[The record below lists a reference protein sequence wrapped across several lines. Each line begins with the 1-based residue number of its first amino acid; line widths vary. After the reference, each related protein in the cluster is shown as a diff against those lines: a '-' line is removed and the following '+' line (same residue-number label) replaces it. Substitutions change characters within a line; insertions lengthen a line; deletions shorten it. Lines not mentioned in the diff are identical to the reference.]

1 MERRASGA
9 ECADRSS
16 QLDLLAVVRS
26 GSEPW
31 GWGLRELLTRAWHD
45 LHLLALQDSERHRG
59 RLQWGNLGKSNL
71 GIQRIVEKKKKVFDE
86 GSGNVD
92 LCGGDFVYVRNT
104 GTHGNPMVLRKMKSV
119 RRKIGSRNTKP
130 TTRSLW

>member
-1 MERRASGA
+1 MGLGAKGTAYPCLARLASSCTPRFRKASWATAMG
-9 ECADRSS
+9 E
-16 QLDLLAVVRS
+16 S
-26 GSEPW
+26 GKVQS
-31 GWGLRELLTRAWHD
+31 RNTKNCR
-45 LHLLALQDSERHRG
+45 
-59 RLQWGNLGKSNL
+59 K
-71 GIQRIVEKKKKVFDE
+71 KKKKVFDE